1 MNLLFG
7 NQLELLPGL
16 DLPLGFDRLLNNIH
30 QGSRDKFR
38 EQLYMYIERYMCD
51 QEESKMVVTKKKKK
65 KKKKKMM
72 MMMMKTKKRMEV
84 RCM

>member
-65 KKKKKMM
+65 KMMMMM